1 MLTILKHD
9 LLTAASRLPKPY
21 ESYKIDELANGYL
34 KATEDQDECGRDMY
48 YSALVLRFWYRIDHL
63 YCDNRTILPDHAA
76 AFDWLVD
83 GINLALYYKGWLNP
97 KKHLNAQQCI
107 QRCIATIRLR
117 RYYDANL
124 PKNRIHNGRHCMSLD
139 AKMNDDNEDTWADA
153 YPSPD
158 DQYAKIDAELETR
171 GLVQAC
177 IDDKKI
183 VQAIILDTIAY
194 KDCERSIKKT
204 YKLVDE
210 EIGKTYSYT
219 TVGYEF
225 QPRRLIK
232 LLGALPED
240 YADYFSNKY
249 IVKAE
254 ELNAAL
260 ESVRKSNNQKLYKF
274 VDSTLNDFRDTMRAK
289 A

>member
-9 LLTAASRLPKPY
+9 LLNAARRLPKPY

-34 KATEDQDECGRDMY
+34 KATEDQNECDRDAY
-48 YSALVLRFWYRIDHL
+48 YSALVLRFWYRIDRL
-63 YCDNRTILPDHAA
+63 YNENRSILPDHAA

-107 QRCIATIRLR
+107 QQSIATIRLR

-124 PKNRIHNGRHCMSLD
+124 PKNRIHNGMNCMSLD
-139 AKMNDDNEDTWADA
+139 AKMNDDNEDSWVDALAD
-153 YPSPD
+153 PD
-158 DQYAKIDAELETR
+158 DQSTKIDAELETN
-171 GLVQAC
+171 GLIQSC

-194 KDCERSIKKT
+194 NDCEKPIKKT
-204 YKLVDE
+204 HKFVDE
-210 EIGKTYSYT
+210 ETGETYR
-219 TVGYEF
+219 VIKVRQEF
-225 QPRRLIK
+225 WPRRLIQ
-232 LLGALPED
+232 LLKALPEN

-249 IVKAE
+249 LIKSE

-260 ESVRKSNNQKLYKF
+260 ESVRKSNSQKLYQF
-274 VDSTLNDFRDTMRAK
+274 VDSTLDDLKGTMEARV
-289 A
+289 